1 MLTRFFIAITALL
14 GAGFTTTQA
23 QILPNFGG
31 QRAGLSTLSF
41 LKNDLNPRS
50 TGMSGASI
58 ANTEDGFSAK
68 TNPAALAKL
77 KENTL
82 GLSHLMVGAGIQ
94 QSFASYQHKLKNEAT
109 VGLSVNSLN
118 SGDMMVR
125 TEFQPDGT
133 GQYFSMS
140 QNALTANYATRLSD
154 MFSLGIG
161 LNYIYETMQTY
172 NNSTASIDLGFL
184 YQTDFKNLRFA
195 VVVQN
200 FGGNSTLSGTSLQ
213 VDYNRAGNPELGPYS
228 LPTVFKMGFAFDAYK
243 KGKNLIVASAQL
255 NNPNDNAENIRL
267 GFEYQY
273 TSLLS
278 VQTGYKI
285 SVKGQSYP
293 SLGFQ
298 YRSRIGVHP
307 LHINYGMNP
316 TNYMGTQHVFGVQIS
331 LNKMER
337 A

>member
-1 MLTRFFIAITALL
+1 MFRKLCLVVIAVFV
-14 GAGFTTTQA
+14 GFLSRSQA

-50 TGMSGASI
+50 TGLSGASV
-58 ANTEDGFSAK
+58 ANEQDAYSAN

-77 KENTL
+77 ENNTL
-82 GLSHLMVGAGIQ
+82 GLSHLMIGSGVQ
-94 QSFASYQHKLKNEAT
+94 QSYLSYQHKLANEAT
-109 VGLSVNSLN
+109 IGLTVNSLN

-140 QNALTANYATRLSD
+140 QNAITGNYATRLSD

-161 LNYIYETMQTY
+161 LKYIFETMQTY
-172 NNSTASIDLGFL
+172 KSNTASIDVGFL

-195 VVVQN
+195 VVVKN
-200 FGGNSTLSGTSLQ
+200 FGGSSSISGSDLQ
-213 VDYNRAGNPELGPYS
+213 VDYNRDGEPELGRYS
-228 LPTVFKMGFAFDAYK
+228 LPTVFKMGFAFDAYD
-243 KGKNLIVASAQL
+243 KGNHKIVGSAQL
-255 NNPNDNAENIRL
+255 NNPNDNSENIRL
-267 GFEYQY
+267 GVEYAY
-273 TSLLS
+273 STLLK

-293 SLGFQ
+293 TLGFQ
-298 YRSRIGVHP
+298 YKSKLRVHP
-307 LHINYGMNP
+307 LHLNYAINP
-316 TNYMGTQHVFGVQIS
+316 TNWMGTQHIFGIQFSI
-331 LNKMER
+331 NKMER
-337 A
+337 